1 MGKVKKL
8 NIKNQTYYYFNDII
22 NIKDFHSNL
31 LRIDKKQCKDIHIYY
46 IGYITVKKF
55 GDCENIDRVNPL
67 YLMIHSATG
76 YFKVK
81 YGENT

>member
-31 LRIDKKQCKDIHIYY
+31 LGIDKKQYKYIDIYY
-46 IGYITVKKF
+46 IGYITVKKIC
-55 GDCENIDRVNPL
+55 DCENIQVL
-67 YLMIHSATG
+67 FHCI
-76 YFKVK
+76 
-81 YGENT
+81 